1 MSPEPVPVYRVA
13 LEGFSAFERTAL
25 TSFFR
30 LAGAR
35 SPAYRQVEP
44 GTPFDLLIADADQPE
59 SLAGVGALGRAA
71 DTVFVGA
78 SAPAGAGAWLARP
91 IDPVH
96 IVRELDV
103 LVERRGTLRP
113 DIAMAHDRVDLEGA
127 PAPPPV
133 GRAAPL
139 PGGGRDVLV
148 VDDSAIARK
157 FLAQRLHSLG
167 YRVQLALSGEQALGQ
182 VARQPFAI
190 VVIDIDLGPGSH
202 LDGLQLCRQIRQR
215 SAAGDGWTP
224 ALVLFTAAD
233 SAADRVRGSL
243 AGCDAYLTKPL
254 GEHELQR
261 VLREVDP
268 LFDWEGAAPQA
279 GT

>member
-1 MSPEPVPVYRVA
+1 MSPELVYRVA

-30 LAGAR
+30 LADAR
-35 SPAYRQVEP
+35 SPAYVQVEP
-44 GTPFDLLIADADQPE
+44 GTPFDWLIADADQPAA
-59 SLAGVGALGRAA
+59 LAGVGALGRTG

-96 IVRELDV
+96 IVRELDA
-103 LVERRGTLRP
+103 LVERHRATHAGASGAHEPTERERP
-113 DIAMAHDRVDLEGA
+113 PTA
-127 PAPPPV
+127 PV
-133 GRAAPL
+133 VLAAPL

-157 FLAQRLHSLG
+157 FLAQRLQLLG
-167 YRVQLALSGEQALGQ
+167 YRVHLASSGAQALEQAAQ
-182 VARQPFAI
+182 QPFA
-190 VVIDIDLGPGSH
+190 VVFIDVDLGEGDH
-202 LDGLQLCRQIRQR
+202 VDGLQLCRHIRQR
-215 SAAGDGWTP
+215 SAADADRSP

-254 GEHELQR
+254 AEHELQR
-261 VLREVDP
+261 TLREVDP
-268 LFDWEGAAPQA
+268 LFDWEGAAP
-279 GT
+279 

>member
-1 MSPEPVPVYRVA
+1 MSPEPDPVYRVA
-13 LEGFSAFERTAL
+13 LEGFSAFERAAL

-35 SPAYRQVEP
+35 SPAYVQVEP
-44 GTPFDLLIADADQPE
+44 RTPFDWLIADADQPAA
-59 SLAGVGALGRAA
+59 LARVGALGRTG

-96 IVRELDV
+96 IVRELDA
-103 LVERRGTLRP
+103 LIERRRATR
-113 DIAMAHDRVDLEGA
+113 DDASDAHDPAEREHRQ
-127 PAPPPV
+127 APPPV
-133 GRAAPL
+133 DPAAPL

-157 FLAQRLHSLG
+157 FLAQRLQLLG
-167 YRVQLALSGEQALGQ
+167 YRVHLAHSGEQALEQ
-182 VARQPFAI
+182 AAQRPFA
-190 VVIDIDLGPGSH
+190 VVFIDVDLGEGS
-202 LDGLQLCRQIRQR
+202 DGLQLCRHIRQR
-215 SAAGDGWTP
+215 AAADAGRTP
-224 ALVLFTAAD
+224 ALVMFTAAD

-254 GEHELQR
+254 AEHELQR
-261 VLREVDP
+261 TLREVDP
-268 LFDWEGAAPQA
+268 LFDWEGAAP
-279 GT
+279 

>member
-1 MSPEPVPVYRVA
+1 MSPVPEPVYRVA
-13 LEGFSAFERTAL
+13 IEGFSAFERAAL
-25 TSFFR
+25 SSFFR

-35 SPAYRQVEP
+35 SPAYAQVEP
-44 GTPFDLLIADADQPE
+44 GTPFDLLIADADRPAA
-59 SLAGVGALGRAA
+59 LARVGALRRTG

-96 IVRELDV
+96 IVRELDA
-103 LVERRGTLRP
+103 LVERRGLARSALGAGP
-113 DIAMAHDRVDLEGA
+113 GGVAREGSPAAA
-127 PAPPPV
+127 PAGGPL
-133 GRAAPL
+133 APL

-157 FLAQRLHSLG
+157 FLEQRLQSFG
-167 YRVQLALSGEQALGQ
+167 YRVHLAHDGEQALEQ
-182 VARQPFAI
+182 VAQQPFA
-190 VVIDIDLGPGSH
+190 VVFIDIDLGPGSH
-202 LDGLQLCRQIRQR
+202 VDGLQLCRHIRQR
-215 SAAGDGWTP
+215 AAGGAGWMP
-224 ALVLFTAAD
+224 ALVVFTAAD

-261 VLREVDP
+261 TLREVDP
-268 LFDWEGAAPQA
+268 LFDWEGAAP
-279 GT
+279 